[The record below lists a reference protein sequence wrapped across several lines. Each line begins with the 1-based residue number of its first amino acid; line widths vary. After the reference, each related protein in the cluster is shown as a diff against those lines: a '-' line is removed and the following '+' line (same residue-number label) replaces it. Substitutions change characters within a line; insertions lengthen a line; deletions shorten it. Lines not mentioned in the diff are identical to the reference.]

1 MNEWMKKRIA
11 GKDNQK
17 KISRKA
23 AVAVLTAAL
32 AAALAVGGVSAY
44 FTDRETA
51 VNTFVIGKIS
61 LELQEPD
68 WNPDEG
74 RDMVPGQTVKKNPL
88 IVNDG
93 VNPEF
98 VFAEVKIP
106 YRNLVTANDDGTK
119 NAAADTQL
127 YRYTVNEG
135 WFQLAAAKDTVEKT
149 MTYVYVYGNEQ
160 ACSRLE
166 PGAATPP
173 VFDTVTFA
181 NLVEDQA
188 MEETTLEVSVNAYGI
203 QAENLSGGETEP
215 LAVWGILSN
224 QLSDNGRE

>member
-1 MNEWMKKRIA
+1 MNRWMKKETA
-11 GKDNQK
+11 GKDGRR

-23 AVAVLTAAL
+23 AAAALAAVL

-68 WNPDEG
+68 WNPDAG

-106 YRNLVTANDDGTK
+106 YRNVVTANDDGTK
-119 NAAADTQL
+119 NAAADTEL

-135 WFQLAAAKDTVEKT
+135 WFQLSVARDTVEKT

-160 ACSRLE
+160 SCARLE

-173 VFDTVTFA
+173 VFDTVTLA

-188 MEETTLEVSVNAYGI
+188 LEEVTLEISVNAYGI
-203 QAENLSGGETEP
+203 QAENLNGGETEP

-224 QLSDNGRE
+224 QLADTGRE